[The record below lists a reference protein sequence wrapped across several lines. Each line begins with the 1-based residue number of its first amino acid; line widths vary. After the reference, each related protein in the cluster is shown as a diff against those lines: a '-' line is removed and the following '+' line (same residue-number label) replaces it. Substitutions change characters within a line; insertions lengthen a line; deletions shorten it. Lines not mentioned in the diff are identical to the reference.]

1 MLESYNRG
9 EAVFKL
15 FNLPVNTLNLAKQK
29 IEQISSGAVEL
40 DFENFFGDIT
50 VFLRSKGASPLLF
63 DKAVKSFINTFKRYI
78 YADYLC
84 ELNENAIELLKI
96 SGRKISVAESF
107 TGGSIASS
115 LTAIAGASK
124 VFYEG
129 FVCYNTQA
137 KIERL
142 GVNLNTVREYTVVSR
157 EVACEMVRGLLEKSN
172 CDVGVATTGYASPT
186 GESDKPCGLC
196 YIAVGD
202 ERKIQVFQYNFSGDR
217 EQITKQG
224 KNAALFE
231 LNKFLKDNAI

>member
-1 MLESYNRG
+1 MLDSYSRG
-9 EAVFKL
+9 ETVFKL
-15 FNLPVNTLNLAKQK
+15 FNLPQKTLLLAQQK
-29 IEQISSGAVEL
+29 IAELSNGQVEL
-40 DFENFFGDIT
+40 TFENSFGDIT
-50 VFLRSKGASPLLF
+50 VFLRSKGATPSLF
-63 DKAVKSFINTFKRYI
+63 DKSVKSFINTFKRYI
-78 YADYLC
+78 YADYECL
-84 ELNENAIELLKI
+84 LNENAIQLLKI

-107 TGGSIASS
+107 TGGSVASS
-115 LTAIAGASK
+115 LTAIEGASK

-142 GVNLNTVREYTVVSR
+142 SVKKNTVLNHTVVSR
-157 EVACEMVRGLLEKSN
+157 EVAYEMVKGLLENSN

-186 GESDKPCGLC
+186 GENDKPCGLC

-217 EQITKQG
+217 QEITQKG

-231 LNKFLKDNAI
+231 LNKFLKDNTI

>member
-1 MLESYNRG
+1 MLESYKRG

-15 FNLPVNTLNLAKQK
+15 FNLPENTIVLAKER
-29 IEQISSGAVEL
+29 IYQISNGEVEL
-40 DFENFFGDIT
+40 SYENSFGDIT
-50 VFLRSKGASPLLF
+50 VFLKAKGATASLF
-63 DKAVKSFINTFKRYI
+63 DKTVKSFIHTFKRYI
-78 YADYLC
+78 YADYVS
-84 ELNENAIELLKI
+84 ELNENAVELLKI

-107 TGGSIASS
+107 TGGSIATA
-115 LTAIAGASK
+115 LTAIPGASN

-142 GVNLNTVREYTVVSR
+142 GVNPNTVREYSVVSR
-157 EVACEMVRGLLEKSN
+157 EVAYEMVKGLLERSN

-186 GESDKPCGLC
+186 GESDKLCGLC

-202 ERKIQVFQYNFSGDR
+202 ERKIQVFQYNFSGTRD
-217 EQITKQG
+217 EITKQG

-231 LNKFLKDNAI
+231 LNKFLKDNSI